1 MDFSCSECYNQQN
14 SNRWS
19 NQILRMLV
27 MLLVMIL
34 SNIVLSQVVQEVNGK
49 AYCQKIYETK
59 RDIKYGIAQCE
70 TQYDTQQTIMYA
82 IGKPHIGRIEGNSNT
97 IVNARNCN
105 QDVLMATV
113 SKDEHGR
120 DTSDLDGNS
129 LMTDTQIIVTYKMI
143 YKQRYFSSKN
153 KMYNQNAVMVFVLA
167 DEHGRDTSDVNGST
181 KICLCLQGKMSS
193 ILCCGNLDYEG
204 RLRIN
209 ITRAK
214 TTATKENEHSN
225 YVGVRREEWRQPWF
239 ASMDELGS
247 FLWDFLFLDFLFSVV
262 ALVHIGMIYKI
273 DGRIDNFVLIV
284 CIYDLALT
292 DAQLLILIFDILFR

>member
-1 MDFSCSECYNQQN
+1 MGKTFACMIE
-14 SNRWS
+14 
-19 NQILRMLV
+19 L
-27 MLLVMIL
+27 MLLVIIL
-34 SNIVLSQVVQEVNGK
+34 RNIVSSQVVQAKNEV
-49 AYCQKIYETK
+49 
-59 RDIKYGIAQCE
+59 AQCE

-82 IGKPHIGRIEGNSNT
+82 IGKPHIGRIERNSNT

-105 QDVLMATV
+105 QD
-113 SKDEHGR
+113 
-120 DTSDLDGNS
+120 
-129 LMTDTQIIVTYKMI
+129 
-143 YKQRYFSSKN
+143 
-153 KMYNQNAVMVFVLA
+153 AVMVFVLA

-204 RLRIN
+204 RLTIN

-225 YVGVRREEWRQPWF
+225 YVGVRREEWRQPWS

-262 ALVHIGMIYKI
+262 ALVNIGMIYKI
-273 DGRIDNFVLIV
+273 AGRIDNVVLIV
-284 CIYDLALT
+284 CIYDLAFT
-292 DAQLLILIFDILFR
+292 DAQVLILFFDILFR

>member
-1 MDFSCSECYNQQN
+1 M
-14 SNRWS
+14 
-19 NQILRMLV
+19 
-27 MLLVMIL
+27 
-34 SNIVLSQVVQEVNGK
+34 G
-49 AYCQKIYETK
+49 
-59 RDIKYGIAQCE
+59 
-70 TQYDTQQTIMYA
+70 
-82 IGKPHIGRIEGNSNT
+82 T
-97 IVNARNCN
+97 IVNVRNCN

-181 KICLCLQGKMSS
+181 SLCLQGKMRS

-204 RLRIN
+204 RLTIN

-247 FLWDFLFLDFLFSVV
+247 FLWDFLFLVV
-262 ALVHIGMIYKI
+262 ALVNIGMIYTI
-273 DGRIDNFVLIV
+273 AGRIDDVVLIV
-284 CIYDLALT
+284 CIYDLAFT
-292 DAQLLILIFDILFR
+292 DAQLSILIFDILFR

>member
-1 MDFSCSECYNQQN
+1 M
-14 SNRWS
+14 
-19 NQILRMLV
+19 
-27 MLLVMIL
+27 
-34 SNIVLSQVVQEVNGK
+34 G
-49 AYCQKIYETK
+49 
-59 RDIKYGIAQCE
+59 
-70 TQYDTQQTIMYA
+70 
-82 IGKPHIGRIEGNSNT
+82 
-97 IVNARNCN
+97 
-105 QDVLMATV
+105 
-113 SKDEHGR
+113 
-120 DTSDLDGNS
+120 
-129 LMTDTQIIVTYKMI
+129 I

-204 RLRIN
+204 RLTIN

-247 FLWDFLFLDFLFSVV
+247 FFLDFLFLVV
-262 ALVHIGMIYKI
+262 ALVNIGMIYTI
-273 DGRIDNFVLIV
+273 AGRIDDVVLIV
-284 CIYDLALT
+284 CIYDLAFT
-292 DAQLLILIFDILFR
+292 DAQLSILIFDILFR